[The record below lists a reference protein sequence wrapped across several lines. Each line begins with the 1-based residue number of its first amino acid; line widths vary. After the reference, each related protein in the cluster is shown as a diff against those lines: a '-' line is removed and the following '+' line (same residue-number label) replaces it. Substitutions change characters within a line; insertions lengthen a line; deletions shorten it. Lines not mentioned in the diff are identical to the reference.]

1 MRRGFQPIHATMTA
15 AGTPWRCIKVAR
27 QYRDNTPGAYGSP
40 AAECGHKSKRLNRAN
55 RNSFLTFAHICAR
68 QKSGTFDG
76 DESTIEVN
84 G

>member
-1 MRRGFQPIHATMTA
+1 MCRIPA
-15 AGTPWRCIKVAR
+15 ARSVSR
-27 QYRDNTPGAYGSP
+27 QYRDDTPGAYGSP
-40 AAECGHKSKRLNRAN
+40 AGTAVECGHKSERLNRAN
-55 RNSFLTFAHICAR
+55 RDSLLTFAYMCAR